1 MDFKKENRLKI
12 NIVTNY
18 GKSTLE
24 YKSHRFKYGL
34 GIVTYVK
41 AHRFR
46 IEFLDSDLSFNCGLL
61 IIYNRS
67 RTECLLSF

>member
-34 GIVTYVK
+34 GIVTYVN

-61 IIYNRS
+61 IIHNRS
-67 RTECLLSF
+67 TTECLLSF